1 MITINKAILHIL
13 DAHSKITVFS
23 EEELDFRSEQ
33 VFLFL
38 TKHIEKIFSDSNAKE
53 GAFLPT
59 SAFKSELFQE
69 KGIPLRT
76 RIQDFE
82 NSKIG
87 DEIHEYFISDFLFMG
102 QPLFILGSRWFGN

>member
-1 MITINKAILHIL
+1 M
-13 DAHSKITVFS
+13 AHNLIKW
-23 EEELDFRSEQ
+23 
-33 VFLFL
+33 
-38 TKHIEKIFSDSNAKE
+38 
-53 GAFLPT
+53 
-59 SAFKSELFQE
+59 FKKLQE

-102 QPLFILGSRWFGN
+102 QPQPQLHS